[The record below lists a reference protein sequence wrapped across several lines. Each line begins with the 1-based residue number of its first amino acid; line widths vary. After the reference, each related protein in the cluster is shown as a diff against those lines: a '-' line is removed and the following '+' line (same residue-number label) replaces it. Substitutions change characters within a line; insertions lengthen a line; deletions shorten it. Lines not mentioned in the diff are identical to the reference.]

1 MKSKLRFKNLILS
14 FALIFTL
21 ILSFLMLPITTAYA
35 GTPAGYTN
43 ALEDLKK
50 NSAFNEDNYPA
61 NATDYKIEVLT
72 IAESEDSELFIYTYQ
87 PAKYSKA
94 TSINISTDIE
104 SKTTYDNYKL
114 EYLNNNGVFYKY
126 KVLDFT
132 LPTTDT
138 RIYEISNILRK
149 FDENIDTKPESNNT
163 IDEVPNS
170 VAKQFIFDK
179 GGTLT
184 IKDVETITVTSKYIG
199 YLRYEDSWL
208 FQDTGCDVH
217 FVAFS
222 TDKRIDDLLEAQ
234 ISYSYRTLA
243 WTDYGYHKSTTKDES
258 GKKVEILK
266 KGESFTHN
274 STGWFSKDAE
284 YQQILEANKF
294 IEQHDIQDNIFSV
307 DGVGDFY
314 SFSKISDETQEVI
327 KNEKWVLT
335 FAAYPYKCSLGQG
348 KEGDRD
354 YYEYTYVSEVTLLRL
369 RFKTDG
375 VEYNLGVVDNKST
388 GDLIADNI
396 SGLKLELEES
406 FKILLGLILG
416 LAIIVILWPFI
427 SPIIIGIIKLAFKGL
442 GFIIKWVF
450 KIAVFILLF
459 PWNIIFKKKK
469 RK

>member
-1 MKSKLRFKNLILS
+1 MKRKLRLKNLILT

-21 ILSFLMLPITTAYA
+21 ILSFLTLPITTAYA
-35 GTPAGYTN
+35 GTPAGYSN

-138 RIYEISNILRK
+138 RIYEISNILRAWDSK
-149 FDENIDTKPESNNT
+149 IDKESGNNNT
-163 IDEVPNS
+163 INEVENA

-208 FQDTGCDVH
+208 FPGYGCDVH

-222 TDKRIDDLLEAQ
+222 TDKRMDDLLEAQ
-234 ISYSYRTLA
+234 VSYDWHHLKWIRYAYSV
-243 WTDYGYHKSTTKDES
+243 STQIDDKGSES
-258 GKKVEILK
+258 VILK
-266 KGESFTHN
+266 KGESFKHN
-274 STGWFSKDAE
+274 SNGLFSKEEDYE
-284 YQQILEANKF
+284 QILKADEF
-294 IEQHDIQDNIFSV
+294 ITNHTIENNLFTV
-307 DGVGDFY
+307 DGVIDVY
-314 SFSKISDETQEVI
+314 SYSRISDESKELI
-327 KNEKWVLT
+327 SKEKWVLT
-335 FAAYPYKCSLGQG
+335 FAAYAFEQSLGQG

-354 YYEYTYVSEVTLLRL
+354 YHEYTYVSNVTLLRL

-375 VEYNLGVVDNKST
+375 VEYNLGVIDNKST

-396 SGLKLELEES
+396 SGLKLELEEN
-406 FKILLGLILG
+406 FKIVLMLIAG

-427 SPIIIGIIKLAFKGL
+427 SPIIIGVIKLAFKGL

-450 KIAVFILLF
+450 KIVFFVLLF